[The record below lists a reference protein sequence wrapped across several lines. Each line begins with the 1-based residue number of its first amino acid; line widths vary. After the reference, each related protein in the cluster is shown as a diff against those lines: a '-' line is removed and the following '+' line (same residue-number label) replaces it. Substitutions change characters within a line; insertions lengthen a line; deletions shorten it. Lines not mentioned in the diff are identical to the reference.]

1 MELNGFSK
9 FNALQDSPLPQVHN
23 KSGSSGSS
31 SSDSI
36 KNNFDGATN
45 LLEIMDPLLLLLD
58 LQASPLFCSCRR
70 FLSILDPF
78 ILSP

>member
-31 SSDSI
+31 PSDSI
-36 KNNFDGATN
+36 KNNFDGATTS
-45 LLEIMDPLLLLLD
+45 DSFRLLLCSVAVVASLVFWILL
-58 LQASPLFCSCRR
+58 F
-70 FLSILDPF
+70 
-78 ILSP
+78 